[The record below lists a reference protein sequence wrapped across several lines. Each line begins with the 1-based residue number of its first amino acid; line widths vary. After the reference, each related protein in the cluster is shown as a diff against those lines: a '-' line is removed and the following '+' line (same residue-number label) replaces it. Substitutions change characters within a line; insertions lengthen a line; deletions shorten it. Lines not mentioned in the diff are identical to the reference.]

1 LSSEIIF
8 NLWSI
13 VLGDSVDHNVRS
25 VWINVRS
32 TLFECNLSLVM

>member
-25 VWINVRS
+25 V
-32 TLFECNLSLVM
+32 LVKREAHLV